1 MATDLESSGEP
12 EINVFIIEDHAQVRR
27 AFSRFIQQQPNLNLC
42 GVAASAEDALAKL
55 PKCQPPPDIALVDIS
70 LPKMSGIALMHILY
84 KQYPDLLCIV
94 ISTYDGNRYAPI
106 ALKAGARGYL
116 EKASLNSESIS
127 EAIHQV
133 YGGRIYL
140 SDRLREAL
148 DM

>member
-1 MATDLESSGEP
+1 MATKTESPGEP
-12 EINVFIIEDHAQVRR
+12 EINIFIIDDHAQVRR
-27 AFSRFIQQQPNLNLC
+27 AYGIFIQQQPNLNLC
-42 GVAASAEDALAKL
+42 GEAASAEDALDKL

-70 LPKMSGIALMHILY
+70 LPKMDGIALMQILY

-133 YGGRIYL
+133 YNGRIYL
-140 SDRLREAL
+140 SEKVRNAL
-148 DM
+148 GM